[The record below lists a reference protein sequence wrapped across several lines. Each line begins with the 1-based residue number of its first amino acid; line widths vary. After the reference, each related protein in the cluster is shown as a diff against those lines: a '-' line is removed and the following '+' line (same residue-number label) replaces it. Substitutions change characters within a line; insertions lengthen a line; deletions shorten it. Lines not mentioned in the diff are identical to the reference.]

1 MTDWI
6 KIISNLKWK
15 KANDYDFVSAAEFR
29 EIEKWLE
36 FKHPIEEIF
45 ENKNAYNEI
54 VKKELL
60 KLERRKK
67 LEKINERRE
76 EDNNT

>member
-45 ENKNAYNEI
+45 QNKTHYSKI
-54 VKKELL
+54 VQKELI
-60 KLERRKK
+60 KLERKKK
-67 LEKINERRE
+67 LYKVSKNADSE
-76 EDNNT
+76 